1 MFRRSYPEIR
11 SFFLTKVRYL
21 VFAGV
26 SSDNV
31 IFSKKDRYRGR
42 DLEKKNR
49 SLTDCLCQLRMAD
62 LIDSLQ
68 SSQDFLRRYSL
79 RCLVVGTI
87 PFVQSVESRRAN
99 RMDALSHG
107 PMTVIVLATTGLLA
121 CAFYIYVLCQWMR
134 DTNGKRT
141 PRPRID
147 GQSDGPQENKR
158 PYVAGSRKIDWKE
171 SERIAYQKIASS
183 LSLRR
188 S

>member
-42 DLEKKNR
+42 DLDKKNR

-87 PFVQSVESRRAN
+87 PFVKSIEARRAN

-121 CAFYIYVLCQWMR
+121 CAFRIYVHISGYGTRMARGHLVPELMDKAMGHR
-134 DTNGKRT
+134 RTNAPTSWVPGRLIGMSPNGLRT
-141 PRPRID
+141 
-147 GQSDGPQENKR
+147 
-158 PYVAGSRKIDWKE
+158 
-171 SERIAYQKIASS
+171 
-183 LSLRR
+183 RR
-188 S
+188 SRAH